1 MSADEGIEVGDLS
14 YATATQVLALL
25 AEGQVTS
32 TELVEAQLAR
42 IDAIDRELHAFVTV
56 DPDGARATAAER
68 DRERRRGDV
77 RGPLHGLPMTIKDAF
92 ATAGLRT
99 TAGLDELADHVP
111 EADAVAVA
119 RLREAGAIVV
129 AKTACPAGV
138 TGQETGN
145 TFTGTTRNPWDRSR
159 TTGGSSGGAAAAL
172 AGGATWLELGS
183 DLGGSIRQPAA
194 FCGVLGHYP
203 THGLLP
209 PRGHL
214 PSIPPDDVGGEE
226 DLMAVGPM
234 ARSPEDLTLALDVLA
249 GADTISGR
257 AWRLELPSPGIDR
270 PSDLRVAVWSD
281 DADFPVDGEVRG
293 GIEAAAAALAAA
305 GAHVDRSARPPFA
318 LRDAERVGFDLWTA
332 ASSGALSDDELEE
345 QRRIATDAAPQ
356 DQGRLVRRARAATMP
371 HRDWLRLDADRRRLQ
386 RGWDAFLDRFDVL
399 LCPVAPV
406 VAYPADPDPTR
417 VHRFDHRAEQTIE
430 VDGRPRP
437 YLDQLVWTTAVGL
450 ARLPSTVVPIGLS
463 SDGLPVGVQV
473 VAAPFRDRTTLQ
485 AASLL
490 TEVTGGFRRP
500 PEP

>member
-1 MSADEGIEVGDLS
+1 MGDLR
-14 YATATQVLALL
+14 YATAAQVLTLL
-25 AEGQVTS
+25 TEGQVTS
-32 TELVEAQLAR
+32 EELVEEQLAR
-42 IDAIDRELHAFVTV
+42 IEMVDRRLHAFVTV
-56 DPDGARATAAER
+56 DGDGARATAAER

-77 RGPLHGLPMTIKDAF
+77 RGPLHGLPMTVKDAF

-111 EADAVAVA
+111 AADAVAVA
-119 RLREAGAIVV
+119 RLREAGAIIV

-145 TFTGTTRNPWDRSR
+145 AITGTTRNPWDRSR

-172 AGGATWLELGS
+172 AAGATWLELGS

-203 THGLLP
+203 THGLVP

-214 PSIPPDDVGGEE
+214 LSIPPDDVEGEE

-234 ARSPEDLTLALDVLA
+234 ARSPEDLTLVLDVLA
-249 GADTISGR
+249 GPDTVTGR
-257 AWRLELPSPGIDR
+257 AWRLELPAPRMDR
-270 PSDLRVAVWSD
+270 PSDLRVAAWSD
-281 DADFPVDGEVRG
+281 DTDFPVDAEVRS
-293 GIEAAAAALAAA
+293 GIEAAAAALEAA

-332 ASSGALSDDELEE
+332 ASSGALSADDLEE
-345 QRRIATDAAPQ
+345 QRRIAVDAGPQ
-356 DQGRLVRRARAATMP
+356 DEGRIARRARASVMP
-371 HRDWLRLDADRRRLQ
+371 HRDWLRLDAERRHLQ
-386 RGWDAFLDRFDVL
+386 RGWNAFLERFDVL

-406 VAYPADPDPTR
+406 VAYPADPDPTH

-450 ARLPSTVVPIGLS
+450 ARLPSTVVPVGLS

-473 VAAPFRDRTTLQ
+473 VAAPFRDRTTLR
-485 AASLL
+485 AASFIA
-490 TEVTGGFRRP
+490 EVTGGFRP
-500 PEP
+500 PPGW